1 MAGLYLHIPFCE
13 HKCIYCDFYSIEA
26 LQPIDEFVRFL
37 KSEIGLSSPNA
48 EAETFSTVYFGGG
61 TPSLLKPDVIGGIIT
76 LLGSTFRLDRNIEIT
91 LEANPGTV
99 DLDKLRQYRRAG
111 INRVSFGIQSFL
123 DDDLRFLTRIH
134 TGDQAIRSVRMAQA
148 AGFDNVSLDLIFA
161 LPSQTP
167 ERWEQNLRQAVEL
180 GPSHISA
187 YSLIVERGTP
197 LARMV
202 AAKQVSPLPI
212 ESEAGMYEFTMKY
225 LGEAGY
231 EHYEV
236 SNYARPGYRSRH
248 NGNYWNH
255 TNYLGFGPSAHSFW
269 GNRRWWNVAN
279 LRSYRSAI
287 SKNRLPVA
295 GEEALTARELFDESV
310 MLGLR
315 GEGVDLDGLRSP
327 YGVDLISRKAALI
340 ERLQSDELAV
350 IDRRLLRLTDKG
362 YLFCDEISRLLLSGI
377 EPTDT
382 SLRLWADSSILNE
395 NYAV

>member
-26 LQPIDEFVRFL
+26 LEPIDEFVHSL
-37 KSEIGLSSPNA
+37 KCEIGLYA
-48 EAETFSTVYFGGG
+48 AYRETETFSTLYFGGG
-61 TPSLLKPDVIGGIIT
+61 TPSLLKPDVIAGIIA
-76 LLGSTFRLDRNIEIT
+76 LLGSTFRLDPNIEIT

-99 DLDKLRQYRRAG
+99 DPDKLREYRRAG
-111 INRVSFGIQSFL
+111 VNRVSFGVQSFF
-123 DDDLRFLTRIH
+123 DDDLKFLTRIH
-134 TGDQAIRSVRMAQA
+134 TGEQAIRSVRMAQA

-161 LPSQTP
+161 LPNQTP
-167 ERWEQNLRQAVEL
+167 DRWERNLRQAVEL
-180 GPSHISA
+180 GPRHISA

-212 ESEAGMYEFTMKY
+212 ESEAGMYELTMKY

-236 SNYARPGYRSRH
+236 SNYARPGFRSRH

-255 TNYLGFGPSAHSFW
+255 SNYLGFGPSAHSFW
-269 GNRRWWNVAN
+269 RNRRWWNISN
-279 LRSYRSAI
+279 LRSYCGAI

-295 GEEALTARELFDESV
+295 DEEALTAGELFDESV

-315 GEGVDLDGLRSP
+315 GEGVNLDGLRSV
-327 YGVDLISRKAALI
+327 YGVDLSSRKGALI
-340 ERLQSDELAV
+340 ERLLSDGLAV
-350 IDRRLLRLTDKG
+350 IDRPLLRLTDNG
-362 YLFCDEISRLLLSGI
+362 YLLCDEISRLLLSGI
-377 EPTDT
+377 GPADT
-382 SLRLWADSSILNE
+382 SLRLWADSSILKE
-395 NYAV
+395 NCSV